1 MWLSKSAFWVTRI
14 GENKSVNSLGQGA
27 LSKWFRTVRS
37 KPPSSSSPTHGLC
50 TTLLS
55 HPILPLLHK
64 LSKNA
69 ESDVKDR
76 SPQPSN
82 IFLAMYLFWRG
93 GFIFWILSVVL
104 VSSSWRGDDQSTPS
118 AGRTAIWQQPWLAVS
133 GAGKSRHLHKLETKL
148 KKAQCDDCPATGA
161 IRCPR
166 LRVQV
171 FDAFG
176 YVVQTLT
183 LHNLRPKVRVS
194 G

>member
-1 MWLSKSAFWVTRI
+1 MLKSCKGQKPSTTQHL
-14 GENKSVNSLGQGA
+14 LGKVLVLEG
-27 LSKWFRTVRS
+27 
-37 KPPSSSSPTHGLC
+37 GL
-50 TTLLS
+50 
-55 HPILPLLHK
+55 
-64 LSKNA
+64 
-69 ESDVKDR
+69 
-76 SPQPSN
+76 
-82 IFLAMYLFWRG
+82 
-93 GFIFWILSVVL
+93 IFWILSVVL
-104 VSSSWRGDDQSTPS
+104 VSTSWRGDDQSTPS

-148 KKAQCDDCPATGA
+148 KKAQCDDCPATRA

-183 LHNLRPKVRVS
+183 LHKLSPKVRVS